1 MSLNFNAIFLRVTFC
16 LLAFPAVASLA
27 SGQVSNPVPAPI
39 TAGSVTV
46 GLELIATLPDT
57 QADVDDGR
65 NTNTRI
71 NFYRETDD
79 GRRFVNEQRGV
90 LYELD
95 NAGNYTEYA
104 HLRDTFTRDIYT
116 GSLASGF
123 TSFTFHPEFS
133 TNGLFYTIHSETPVG
148 SPTPDHI
155 PATYNN
161 NDVNF
166 QAVVTEW
173 NATNPAASI
182 FSGTR
187 RELLRVGMTANSAI
201 HPIGDV
207 SFNPTANVGD
217 ADYGMLYIAGG
228 DWALSTLNDF
238 DALQRL
244 DTLPGA
250 MMRIDPRSPSVTGG
264 IAGLGD
270 YTIPADNP
278 FVGVNGALGEI
289 FAYGFRNAHRVSW
302 DAAGN
307 MYAMDIGQSQL
318 EEINI
323 IVPGGNYGWGER
335 EGTFVNGQ
343 AVNGDRGVVFAGAP
357 GPGFID
363 PVAQYDHDEGAA
375 IAGGFAY
382 EGTLVPELQGKF
394 VFGDIVDGRLFYSD
408 VADLLDG
415 DPNTE
420 APIFELQ
427 LEVNGSPTTMQS
439 LIGGGRVDLRLGKT
453 NSGELVLLAK
463 EDGSVRQFTTL
474 NTNPG
479 GGGNNGWALIDD
491 FQGLAAGDTI
501 EGTTGPGA
509 TWTGDMSALN
519 AAAVDPDCAAN
530 IAMQIPGEANPSTLR
545 AAFSSA
551 TTNIAAGAT
560 GTLFY
565 RFRTPVAATGTTDH
579 VIGLTDNPAI
589 INFNFKSGLRN
600 RVIGGVND
608 MDLRDG
614 GTYEQVAQFAD
625 NTWYSFWMVSTN
637 TNPGTFTCYLQSD
650 TDPNF
655 ATQTLLVSGGDPFDF
670 RINGNTDIINVY
682 FRNANNPGGVAGNS
696 LFIDDIYINS
706 SASDLTTP
714 SGVGICPISVLKGD
728 VNLDGSVT
736 FLDINPFILILA
748 ASGFQVEADC
758 DCDGDVDFLDIQPF
772 IDILAGP

>member
-1 MSLNFNAIFLRVTFC
+1 MSSPRVIARPLRAVFC
-16 LLAFPAVASLA
+16 LIVFPVIANLAH
-27 SGQVSNPVPAPI
+27 GQVSNPVPAPI
-39 TAGSVTV
+39 QAGSVTV

-57 QADVDDGR
+57 QADVNDGR

-95 NAGNYTEYA
+95 SSGNYTEYA

-133 TNGLFYTIHSETPVG
+133 TNGLFYTIHSETPNG

-155 PATYNN
+155 PATYT
-161 NDVNF
+161 NDDVIF

-173 NATNPAASI
+173 NAGNPAAST

-187 RELLRVGMTANSAI
+187 RELLRVGMTAENAI

-207 SFNPTANVGD
+207 SFNPTAVVGD

-228 DWALSTLNDF
+228 DWAISTLNDF

-244 DTLPGA
+244 DTLPGT

-278 FVGVNGALGEI
+278 FANDGDPDTFGEI
-289 FAYGFRNAHRVSW
+289 FAYGFRNCHRVSW
-302 DAAGN
+302 DKNGN
-307 MYAMDIGQSQL
+307 MFGMDIGQSQL

-343 AVNGDRGVVFAGAP
+343 AVNGDRSVVFAGAP

-375 IAGGFAY
+375 IAGGLAY
-382 EGTLVPELQGKF
+382 EGTLVPELVGKF
-394 VFGDIVDGRLFYSD
+394 VFGDIVDGRLFYSN

-427 LEVNGSPTTMQS
+427 LEVNGSSTTMQS

-453 NSGELVLLAK
+453 NSGEIVLLAK
-463 EDGSVRQFTTL
+463 EDGSVRQFVTL
-474 NTNPG
+474 NPNPPVDE
-479 GGGNNGWALIDD
+479 WVLIDD
-491 FQGLAAGDTI
+491 FDGLNAGDSI

-509 TWTGDMSALN
+509 TWTGNN
-519 AAAVDPDCAAN
+519 ASNNTAQADPDCAPN
-530 IAMQIPGEANPSTLR
+530 IAMQIAGEANPSALR
-545 AAFSSA
+545 AAFTDV

-565 RFRTPVAATGTTDH
+565 RFRTNVVAIGTTDH
-579 VIGLTDNPAI
+579 VVGLTDNPNI
-589 INFNFKSGLRN
+589 TNFNFKSGLRN
-600 RVIGGVND
+600 TIANGGHSF
-608 MDLRDG
+608 DLRDG
-614 GTYEQVAQFAD
+614 GSYEQVATLVD
-625 NTWYSFWMVSTN
+625 ETWYSAWMVSTN
-637 TNPGTFTCYLQSD
+637 TNPGTFEVYLQSD

-655 ATQTLLVSGGDPFDF
+655 ATQTLLVSGGDAFDY
-670 RINGNTDIINVY
+670 RINGNTDIVNVL
-682 FRNANNPGGVAGNS
+682 FRNANNPGGVVDNS
-696 LFIDDIYINS
+696 LYIDDIYINPS
-706 SASDLTTP
+706 EVDLTMPFTP
-714 SGVGICPISVLKGD
+714 LNLGD
-728 VNLDGSVT
+728 INLDGAVN
-736 FLDINPFILILA
+736 FLDIAPFIAIL
-748 ASGFQVEADC
+748 SNSSFQVEADINKS
-758 DCDGDVDFLDIQPF
+758 GAVDFFDISPF
-772 IDILAGP
+772 IAVLSGNP